1 MLERK
6 VNPSDS
12 DSPVRL
18 LILPVWLIAIYAAG
32 LLLTE
37 AAATSLWIVSAFF
50 LFVLLDPIAEILKA
64 RKWPTIL
71 SALVLVFISTG
82 IAVLTIYILGML
94 FSGIVKEFDQ
104 SKRLFMH
111 AIDTLNTSLNFW
123 SAKISN
129 FIPEGA
135 VDHSE
140 VAKVEIVQS
149 SPLGSD
155 ISGTII
161 HGVGSAATIAAFAL
175 LVPVLSF
182 FFLAERDGLAKIM
195 ARAYLKPEIAVVTW
209 NKIVSCTR
217 SFFLGNLF
225 LAITTFPLFVLL
237 FAAFSVPSLFSMAA
251 LATFINIIPFAGA
264 VMSGILPALGLYTL
278 TKTVGGPF
286 ALYGCCV
293 AIHFVIAD
301 FVTPKL
307 LGSRVNIN
315 ATTSTIALVVWG
327 ELWGGVGLLLAIPI
341 TAVIKIL
348 FENSSFFWLHWIAG
362 LMSEDIDGA
371 LKVPSLRKPVQKE
384 MMKS

>member
-1 MLERK
+1 MIERK
-6 VNPSDS
+6 ISQGDS
-12 DSPVRL
+12 DSPVKL
-18 LILPVWLIAIYAAG
+18 LILPVWLIAIYAIG
-32 LLLTE
+32 LLLAE

-50 LFVLLDPIAEILKA
+50 LFVLLDPIAEKLKA
-64 RKWPTIL
+64 SKWPTAL
-71 SALVLVFISTG
+71 SAVVLVLIFTG
-82 IAVLTIYILGML
+82 IAVLTIYILGLL

-111 AIDTLNTSLNFW
+111 AIDTLSTSLNSW
-123 SAKISN
+123 NAKLSN
-129 FIPEGA
+129 FIPDANIE
-135 VDHSE
+135 HSD

-155 ISGTII
+155 ISGRII
-161 HGVGSAATIAAFAL
+161 NGVGSAATIFTFAL
-175 LVPVLSF
+175 LVPVLAF
-182 FFLAERDGLAKIM
+182 FFLAERDGLAKIITH
-195 ARAYLKPEIAVVTW
+195 AYVKRKTAAITW
-209 NKIVSCTR
+209 KKIVTCTR
-217 SFFLGNLF
+217 AFFLGNLF
-225 LAITTFPLFVLL
+225 LALITFPIFVLL

-251 LATFINIIPFAGA
+251 LATFINIVPFAGA
-264 VMSGILPALGLYTL
+264 VISGILPALGLYTL
-278 TKTVGGPF
+278 TKTVGAPF

-293 AIHFVIAD
+293 AIHFIIAD
-301 FVTPKL
+301 FVTPKI

-371 LKVPSLRKPVQKE
+371 LKMPSLRNPTQKV
-384 MMKS
+384 MMKD